1 MEIFNCSARCRL
13 RCMLLEETLLSVYAS
28 DQADKLRSERFAG
41 SKPVALISKDSY
53 EIVFVLSK

>member
-1 MEIFNCSARCRL
+1 
-13 RCMLLEETLLSVYAS
+13 MLLEETLLSVYAS